1 MFGIDG
7 PTNYDLN
14 FRIFGI
20 PVTVQPWFWL
30 TAALLVW
37 DGTRLEMVLLG
48 IMCVF
53 VSVLVHELGHAIMAR
68 RYGFPSQIVL
78 RMFGGYATTGHLP
91 PNRQMAVV
99 FAGPAAGIAF
109 FIIVD
114 GLLFALSAFA
124 PHVLRDYVAVQTVL
138 ILLLFTNL
146 IWSIMNLIPVSPMD
160 GGLILQAWLRKSRTK
175 LAAKRELQISIAAAA
190 IVVLWALFCIQ
201 SEKNGNPMP
210 LIPLPAWLFPHGPL
224 NANAIVLSIQP
235 DPMFFGIL
243 FGYLGVINIVE
254 YQKRYSR

>member
-37 DGTRLEMVLLG
+37 DGSRLEMVLLG
-48 IMCVF
+48 ILCVF
-53 VSVLVHELGHAIMAR
+53 ASVLVHELGHALMAR
-68 RYGFPSQIVL
+68 RYGFPSRIVL
-78 RMFGGYATTGHLP
+78 RMFGGYATSGQLS

-99 FAGPAAGIAF
+99 IAGPAAGIGF
-109 FIIVD
+109 FLLVD
-114 GLLFALSAFA
+114 ALLFALSAFA
-124 PHVLRDYVAVQTVL
+124 PSVLRDFELFRSAL

-160 GGLILQAWLRKSRTK
+160 GGLILQAWLRKSRTM
-175 LAAKRELQISIAAAA
+175 LAAKRELQFSIAAAA
-190 IVVLWALFCIQ
+190 VVVLWAVFCIQ
-201 SEKNGNPMP
+201 AEKNGNPIP
-210 LIPLPAWLFPHGPL
+210 LIPLPSWLFPNNPL
-224 NANAIVLSIQP
+224 NAQAVVLSIQP
-235 DPMFFGIL
+235 DPVFFAFM

-254 YQKRYSR
+254 YQRRYSR